1 MKFVK
6 LFENFRESLTDDEED
21 YYKDYLGLDDDIEN
35 ILLDI
40 RDIGFE
46 FKMDYHSGMSECLVV
61 DIFRRDD
68 SLFKVDQELYDKII
82 FINEYLINKYKHIF
96 IQVSI
101 DSGVLL
107 HFPINN
113 DIMLDDVHLLRL
125 AIHFGE

>member
-1 MKFVK
+1 
-6 LFENFRESLTDDEED
+6 
-21 YYKDYLGLDDDIEN
+21 
-35 ILLDI
+35 
-40 RDIGFE
+40 
-46 FKMDYHSGMSECLVV
+46 MDYHSGMSECLVV

-101 DSGVLL
+101 DSDVLL
-107 HFPINN
+107 HFPISN
-113 DIMLDDVHLLRL
+113 DIMLDDVHELRL